1 MNALASYRA
10 LNAEQKQLLR
20 VKQIAAERTPDEWLA
35 LLKPVAAYDT
45 SGDRARTLT
54 VVLMVISIL
63 MLLGIIFLY
72 DVMSVVGIL
81 LALFALALLALSIV
95 IYVSTR
101 RLNLEA
107 DLGKF
112 VLPLIA
118 VLREDVRP
126 GERLRLRMDLRGGT
140 IKEKQTSESAPY
152 AKPPYREVVDTFYT
166 DPWMDGQTTF
176 ADGGRVQWQIV
187 DQIRQTQ
194 KTKRN
199 ARGKTKTKTKRKQRT
214 HLSVQLAL
222 PEKDYTLSGEVVEKQ
237 GTTKIKLTPGEK
249 RASVKVHRVARLDSA
264 ETVEPRHLI
273 DTIAEAYRHAAP
285 APKKDQGNRG

>member
-20 VKQIAAERTPDEWLA
+20 VKQIAAELTPDEWLT

-45 SGDRARTLT
+45 SGDRARTLA
-54 VVLMVISIL
+54 VVLLVISIP
-63 MLLGIIFLY
+63 MLFGSIFLY
-72 DVMSVVGIL
+72 AVLSILGIL
-81 LALFALALLALSIV
+81 LTLVALALLVLSIV

-118 VLREDVRP
+118 VVREDVRP

-152 AKPPYREVVDTFYT
+152 EKHPYRKIVDTFYT

-176 ADGGRVQWQIV
+176 ADGARVQWQLI

-222 PEKDYTLSGEVVEKQ
+222 PEKDYNLSGEVVEKQ

-285 APKKDQGNRG
+285 TPKKDQGNRG